1 MTVEETIKNRRSIRK
16 FQDQEVPDIL
26 VRKLIEAAQLAPS
39 AYNAQ
44 PSKFVIIKDKET
56 KQKLKANNIFKQDFV
71 YEAPLII
78 ICCADPDVYPKERFD
93 PVFSHATEIGGNIG
107 AVRDLSIS
115 TQNLVLMAA
124 SLGLGS
130 CYIGLINRNKAKEI
144 LDIPRSYVMPFVVI
158 IGYPDEKPES
168 KSRKKIEELIIAE
181 F

>member
-1 MTVEETIKNRRSIRK
+1 MTVEETIKIRRSIRK
-16 FQDQEVPDIL
+16 FRSQEVPDIL
-26 VRKLIEAAQLAPS
+26 VRKLIEAAQIAPS

-44 PSKFVIIKDKET
+44 PSKFVIVKDEET

-78 ICCADPDVYPKERFD
+78 ICCADPEVYPKERFD
-93 PVFSHATEIGGNIG
+93 PVFSQATEIGGDIG

-115 TQNLVLMAA
+115 TQNLVLTAA
-124 SLGLGS
+124 GLGLGS

-144 LDIPRSYVMPFVVI
+144 LNISRSYVLPFAVI
-158 IGYPDEKPES
+158 IGYPDEKPGP
-168 KSRKKIEELIIAE
+168 KPRKKIGELIIAE